1 MRFAA
6 STLKYPIDVCDD
18 AVKALSRGPRKSP
31 KQAPSASVRVAYHFW
46 SVAMND
52 SYSVP
57 LRAMAGA
64 FLVMCLCGLRSI
76 DAQRSS
82 FDVRVG
88 DTGNGWGYF
97 SAVAWDSK
105 SKTAMPWAC
114 PLITFGKSDKWLFC
128 LLLVWGDSD
137 FMFPSSQRGAKLA
150 NLSEMGKS
158 PASAYCILKYLR
170 EILQLP
176 SIAMSAD
183 EAKRLRRHSFRHWIA
198 NLLRILRK
206 PLSDAYQGGRWKDRF
221 GLSPRCVP
229 IVKRRLAEW
238 EWRTGLCLVA
248 GSCLCKTGLGVV
260 TLLMWRHWLGRSRV
274 SI

>member
-1 MRFAA
+1 M
-6 STLKYPIDVCDD
+6 
-18 AVKALSRGPRKSP
+18 
-31 KQAPSASVRVAYHFW
+31 
-46 SVAMND
+46 
-52 SYSVP
+52 
-57 LRAMAGA
+57 
-64 FLVMCLCGLRSI
+64 
-76 DAQRSS
+76 
-82 FDVRVG
+82 
-88 DTGNGWGYF
+88 
-97 SAVAWDSK
+97 AWDSK

-206 PLSDAYQGGRWKDRF
+206 PLSDAYQGGRWKEHNCMPLRYAEETKF
-221 GLSPRCVP
+221 LAMSGIGPRSYESRLMVLRVPRCA
-229 IVKRRLAEW
+229 IRLTMRCRYTILA
-238 EWRTGLCLVA
+238 
-248 GSCLCKTGLGVV
+248 K
-260 TLLMWRHWLGRSRV
+260 
-274 SI
+274 